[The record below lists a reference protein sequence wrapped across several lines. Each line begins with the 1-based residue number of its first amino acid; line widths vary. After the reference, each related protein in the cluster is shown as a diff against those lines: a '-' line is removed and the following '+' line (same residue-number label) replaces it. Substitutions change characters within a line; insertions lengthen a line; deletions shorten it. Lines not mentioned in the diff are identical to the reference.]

1 MSRRGARTAPP
12 PNGSGRVFK
21 YLFFG
26 SVLFLAV
33 LAGLCAWLAVQRQAG
48 TEREAE
54 LSDRLE
60 RQMSEEVRRQEEL
73 TQLQSTLAD
82 RQAALNEAQETIS
95 LMEQFSIL
103 TPEGTAPEYTRLYP
117 ELYAQPWEGET
128 VTGGKVV
135 FLTFDDGPSSNTDK
149 ILKILDQYG
158 IKATFFVVGKT
169 GEADQQ
175 RMRDIVAAGHTLA
188 VHSWS
193 HDYKKIYASVEAFLD
208 DFNQLY
214 EWIYEVTGVY
224 PQVFRFPGGSING
237 YNRGTYQ
244 EIISEMLR
252 RGFVYFDWNASAQDA
267 TVKPLAPSVI
277 ADNCL
282 QGIGKDL
289 AVVLS
294 HDSAAR
300 STTVE
305 ALPAVIEGYQ
315 AAGYTFAPL
324 TPGVTPV
331 IMDYKVEK

>member
-1 MSRRGARTAPP
+1 MSRRRSQAAAPP
-12 PNGSGRVFK
+12 KRSGRVFQ

-26 SVLFLAV
+26 SVLLIAALACLYV
-33 LAGLCAWLAVQRQAG
+33 RLAAQHQAG
-48 TEREAE
+48 MEREAE
-54 LSDRLE
+54 LSSQLDRQFAELDQQLAALE
-60 RQMSEEVRRQEEL
+60 
-73 TQLQSTLAD
+73 QLQSTLAD
-82 RQAALNEAQETIS
+82 RQAALDEARETIG
-95 LMEQFSIL
+95 LLEEYSIL
-103 TPEGTAPEYTRLYP
+103 TPEGTPPEYTQLYP

-128 VTGGKVV
+128 ITGGKVV
-135 FLTFDDGPSSNTDK
+135 CLTFDDGPSSNTDK
-149 ILKILDQYG
+149 VLKILDQYG

-188 VHSWS
+188 IHSWS

-208 DFNQLY
+208 DFNRLY

-224 PQVFRFPGGSING
+224 PQVFRFPGGSVNG

-267 TVKPLAPSVI
+267 TVTPLAPSVI
-277 ADNCL
+277 VDNCL

-289 AVVLS
+289 VVVLS

-300 STTVE
+300 STTVQ
-305 ALPAVIEGYQ
+305 ALPAIIEGYQ
-315 AAGYTFAPL
+315 AAGYTFEPL

-331 IMDYKVEK
+331 ILSYKVEK